1 MTETK
6 SRTLPPCR
14 PPRALAHDSDWHA
27 QAFFAVLTP
36 KLSVLFTELCVGT
49 YTNRINASTAWEP
62 AKKSENLGRGNFV
75 IADDTMRDDIK
86 YALRL
91 IRCEPGFAAVVVL
104 GLAIGIGANTAI
116 FSVVN
121 GVLLRPLPFFEPDR
135 ILTVAEVVPKV
146 SQLYPRLPANLSHFY
161 EWRKRCSSFERL
173 SAMQALSLNL
183 TGSEQPELLKAAR
196 VSANIFDLLGVRPQ
210 LGRTFLEDEDLEG
223 RDHIVILADS
233 LWKRRFSASTSIV
246 GSKIM
251 LDGSP
256 YLVVGVM
263 PSSFLFPKQGYL
275 QTISLGEKIEVFKPL
290 GYKPEDLKIDYGDFN
305 YDVIARLRP
314 GVPSAK
320 ALSELNVVQSSISST
335 LSENLDLRASLT
347 SLQEEMT
354 GQVRRGLLVV
364 MAAVGAV
371 LVVLCVNLA
380 NLSLA
385 RAAGRS
391 RDTAIRAALGAS
403 RGQLVR
409 QMLTESIL
417 LALLG
422 GVLGIVVARFGVRV
436 LVSAAPMN
444 LPRLSEV
451 SVDSRVLGFA
461 LLTSLATGLIFGILP
476 ALRSAGTQPYEALKS
491 GSHTSTEGIRG
502 VRLRN
507 ALVSLEVALSAVL
520 LITAGLLIGSFVRL
534 INVDK
539 GFNVERVLALN
550 LALPST
556 RYSNADQR
564 SAFFQQVLSK
574 AEALPG
580 VLSVGLVS
588 ALPLQGETW
597 IDVVGTEADQR
608 PLLERPKVNVRF
620 INPGYFKTLSIP
632 LRDGR
637 TFDDSDRQK
646 KVAIIS
652 HAVAENLWPGQNPV
666 GRRMLH
672 NERPVEIV
680 GVTPDIR
687 STSLDKDPV
696 LMLYV
701 PYWQRARLTASLLV
715 RTAMDP
721 RAIASALR
729 SAVWDVDSEVPL
741 SAMKTMHEVMADS
754 VAQRRVQMMLVIVFA
769 ASALALAG
777 LGTYGVVSYSVTRR
791 RAEMGIRLALGADTG
806 VLRRMVLRQG
816 LLPVA
821 LGLAAGIAAAL
832 AVGQLLQSLLFQVSA
847 RDPVTIVVVASVLF
861 VVAAAA
867 CAVPAHRAT
876 RVDPVVALR
885 FE

>member
-1 MTETK
+1 
-6 SRTLPPCR
+6 
-14 PPRALAHDSDWHA
+14 
-27 QAFFAVLTP
+27 
-36 KLSVLFTELCVGT
+36 
-49 YTNRINASTAWEP
+49 
-62 AKKSENLGRGNFV
+62 
-75 IADDTMRDDIK
+75 MRNDIR

-91 IRCEPGFAAVVVL
+91 ILREPGYAAVVVL
-104 GLAIGIGANTAI
+104 GLAIGIGVNTAI

-121 GVLLRPLPFFEPDR
+121 GVLLRPLPYPEPDR
-135 ILTVAEVVPKV
+135 LFTIAEVVPKV
-146 SQLYPRLPANLSHFY
+146 SQVYPRLPANLSHFY
-161 EWRKRCSSFERL
+161 EWRKRCSSLERL
-173 SAMQALSLNL
+173 SAMKALSLNL

-196 VSANIFDLLGVRPQ
+196 VSANILDVLGVRPQ
-210 LGRTFLEDEDLEG
+210 LGRTFLEEEDPDG
-223 RDHIVILADS
+223 RDRVVILADS
-233 LWKRRFSASTSIV
+233 VWKRRFSADPSIV

-256 YLVVGVM
+256 YLVIGVL
-263 PSSFLFPKQGYL
+263 PPTFSFPKQGYL
-275 QTISLGEKIEVFKPL
+275 RTVLLGEKIEIIKPL
-290 GYKPEDLKIDYGDFN
+290 GYVAQDLKNDVGDFN

-314 GVPSAK
+314 GVPASK
-320 ALSELNVVQSSISST
+320 ALSELNVVQSAISST
-335 LSENLDLRASLT
+335 LSEKLDLRASLT
-347 SLQEEMT
+347 PLQEEMV

-371 LVVLCVNLA
+371 LIVLCVNLA

-385 RAAGRS
+385 RAAGRA
-391 RDTAIRAALGAS
+391 RDSAIRAALGAS
-403 RGQLVR
+403 RSQLVR
-409 QMLTESIL
+409 QMLAESVL

-422 GVLGIVVARFGVRV
+422 GALGIVVARWGVRV
-436 LVSAAPMN
+436 LVSTAPVN

-476 ALRSAGTQPYEALKS
+476 ALRSAGTQPYEALKA
-491 GSHTSTEGIRG
+491 GSHTSTEGVRG

-507 ALVSLEVALSAVL
+507 ALVSLEVGLSAVL

-539 GFNVERVLALN
+539 GFDVERVLALN

-556 RYSNADQR
+556 KYTNNTQR
-564 SAFFQQVLSK
+564 GAFFQQVLSK
-574 AEALPG
+574 VENLPG
-580 VLSVGLVS
+580 VLSAGVVS

-597 IDVVGTEADQR
+597 IDLVGTENDQR
-608 PLLERPKVNVRF
+608 PFFERPKVNVRF
-620 INPGYFKTLSIP
+620 ISPGYFKTLRIP

-672 NERPVEIV
+672 NETPVEVV

-715 RTAMDP
+715 RTSMDP
-721 RAIASALR
+721 RSIAVALR
-729 SAVWDVDSEVPL
+729 GAVWEVDSEVPVPE
-741 SAMKTMHEVMADS
+741 MKTMQKVMADS
-754 VAQRRVQMMLVIVFA
+754 VAQRRFQMMLVIVFA

-791 RAEMGIRLALGADTG
+791 RTEMGIRLALGADTV

-821 LGLAAGIAAAL
+821 LGLAAGITAAL

-861 VVAAAA
+861 AVAAAA